1 MRASS
6 CSTYQNIFFFL
17 LVVCT
22 AVALSSCTRTIGYGL
37 VVWGGED
44 GPVQTGQILPIQ
56 QESQIQS
63 TYLIRLEGTKELVE
77 VPTWRIRLFPDR
89 ERAVQGAEEYAPYL
103 DMYAYSE
110 RDGLPIREQADQEA
124 RRVYK
129 LAQGQLVKV
138 LERGEKKVQIS
149 NLEDFWYLVITED
162 GYQGYC
168 FGYYLPVFSTTG
180 DPKAEV
186 EALMARDPMLEA
198 LQETTWRPEY
208 FQEMV
213 DKGRIDLAS
222 FGPQFGF
229 FVDTEAKQVH
239 LVTSKRARS
248 YGYERIENVGANR
261 YVIEGPDIG
270 ASGIRI
276 NMQSRMR
283 IVLTYSLGDQMLSS
297 IYIDFPEEIEEIVTE
312 ERERREQLLD
322 TFRARGRVFGSTAY
336 GNIYLEEG
344 MRFRWENYGGLG
356 ERIFLKKVR
365 GSGDVDFPYYL
376 ADALAASFDG
386 VITFRFDEY
395 STDEG
400 TSFLYTFDPAGVRFE
415 YIRPQGVEN
424 LEVVRRDDS
433 PLVIYFSFGGS

>member
-1 MRASS
+1 MRASNRS
-6 CSTYQNIFFFL
+6 FYKKTLFFL

-22 AVALSSCTRTIGYGL
+22 AACLSSCARTIGYGL
-37 VVWGGED
+37 VVWGKED
-44 GPVQTGQILPIQ
+44 GPVQTGEILPIQ
-56 QESQIQS
+56 QESQIQN
-63 TYLIRLEGTKELVE
+63 TYLIRLVGTKELVE

-103 DMYAYSE
+103 NMYAYSE
-110 RDGLPIREQADQEA
+110 RDGLPIREEADQEA

-129 LAQGQLVKV
+129 LAEGQLVKV
-138 LERGEKKVQIS
+138 LSRAEKKVQIS
-149 NLEDFWYLVITED
+149 NFEDFWYLVLTED

-168 FGYYLPVFSTTG
+168 FGYYLPVFTTTG

-213 DKGRIDLAS
+213 DTGRIDLTS

-229 FVDTEAKQVH
+229 FVDTETKQVR
-239 LVTSKRARS
+239 LVTSKRAQG
-248 YGYERIENVGANR
+248 YKYERIENVGANR
-261 YVIEGPDIG
+261 YVFEGPDIG
-270 ASGIRI
+270 AGGIRV
-276 NMQSRMR
+276 NMQSRQR
-283 IVLTYSLGDQMLSS
+283 IVLTYSWGDQILSS
-297 IYIDFPEEIEEIVTE
+297 VYIDFPEEIEEIVTG

-322 TFRARGRVFGSTAY
+322 TFRSRGRILGSTAY

-344 MRFRWENYGGLG
+344 MRFRWENYGRLG
-356 ERIFLKKVR
+356 KQIFLKAVR
-365 GSGDVDFPYYL
+365 GSGNVDFPYYL
-376 ADALAASFDG
+376 SDTLATSFDG

-395 STDEG
+395 SSDEG
-400 TSFLYTFDPAGVRFE
+400 TSFLYAFDSAGVRFE
-415 YIRPQGVEN
+415 YIRSQGIED
-424 LEVVRRDDS
+424 LEVVRRDSS